1 MSLTDAAL
9 PRPPRSP
16 DFRYPQDVDRWTREL
31 KDYLDRVYK
40 ALVQAALEVSD
51 AQPLSPTLTAIDGL
65 SASAGLLEQTGS
77 DTFTKRA
84 IGVAAST
91 SIPTRA
97 DADARYV
104 QEIDAESFVVGPGSA
119 TDNAIARFDAATGK
133 LLQDSG
139 VTIDDTGAL
148 AGTFRFGTFTGT
160 GDTATNGY
168 ITITDAGGTT
178 RRLAT
183 VA

>member
-16 DFRYPQDVDRWTREL
+16 DFRYPEDVNRWTREL
-31 KDYLDRVYK
+31 RDYLDRVYK
-40 ALVQAALEVSD
+40 ALVQAALEVSE
-51 AQPLSPTLTAIDGL
+51 AQPLSPTLTALDGL
-65 SASAGLLEQTGS
+65 SAAAGLLEQTGA

-84 IGVAAST
+84 IGVSAAT

-104 QEIDAESFVVGPGSA
+104 QEIDAESFVVGPSSA
-119 TDNAIARFDAATGK
+119 TDNAVARFDATTGK
-133 LLQDSG
+133 LVQDSP
-139 VTIDDTGAL
+139 VTIDDDGVL
-148 AGTFRFGTFTGT
+148 AGFRFGTFTGT

-168 ITITDAGGTT
+168 VTITDAGGTT